1 MRQATMILH
10 AQQAIDLHT
19 ARGHWSAIHTMLDD
33 LDRAA
38 HTVPDRLAYV
48 DPPNRAEL
56 LGTEPRQVTWGEL
69 SAAVDS
75 LATALLDLGLE
86 QDEVVVAQLPNVWE
100 LPLAYLAVARA
111 GGILSPTPMQW
122 RAHDIG
128 YVAELTQARFFLGPE
143 QFKDHRPLEMARDLQ
158 DGSRLEHII
167 DLAALTTWAQRP
179 GSPERLAL
187 RRPGPN
193 DIFTLC
199 WTSGT
204 ESRPKGCPLSHN
216 NWTYG
221 VGNLLKALRMPPE
234 SHRQIA
240 VAPLTNMLGVCL
252 GLVGNLRISGTVL
265 LHHPMDLDL
274 LVRQLDEEVIDYL
287 ILPPAILRTL
297 VNLGDD
303 APDLSRINTVQ
314 TGGAP
319 PSASLIREYQER
331 WGIEIVNGWGMNEG
345 AGLFAGPD
353 DVPDPARRSDHLPWY
368 NKPGTSWPSGIEG
381 TLLKVVDEQGRE
393 LTEDGAI
400 GELLVGGPTVF
411 PGYFARRD
419 LDATTF
425 DADGYLRTGDLFTI
439 KDGDYLSYVD
449 RKKDIVIRGGFN
461 ISAAEVENLA
471 VGHPDIAECAAV
483 GYPDEVLGERLC
495 LVVVP
500 LERGAP
506 PSLDDVVSYL
516 RAAGLAVYKLP
527 ERIEYTAELPRNPT
541 GKLLKREIRRLLS
554 AAPVG

>member
-1 MRQATMILH
+1 MILH
-10 AQQAIDLHT
+10 SQKAIDDHT
-19 ARGHWSAIHTMLDD
+19 SQGHWSVVHTLLDD

-38 HTVPDRLAYV
+38 RTVPDRLAYV
-48 DPPNRAEL
+48 DPPNRTEL
-56 LGTEPRQVTWGEL
+56 VGTPSRQVTWSEL
-69 SAAVDS
+69 AAAVDS
-75 LATALLDLGLE
+75 LATTLLDLGLQ
-86 QDEVVVAQLPNVWE
+86 QDDIVVAQLPNVWE

-111 GGILSPTPMQW
+111 GGVLSPTPMQW

-143 QFKDHRPLEMARDLQ
+143 EFKGHRPLEMARDLR
-158 DGSRLEHII
+158 GGTRFEHVL
-167 DLAALTTWAQRP
+167 DLAQLGEWAQRRAA
-179 GSPERLAL
+179 PELLAG

-193 DIFTLC
+193 DIFTIC

-216 NWTYG
+216 TWTYG

-240 VAPLTNMLGVCL
+240 VAPITNMLGVCL
-252 GLVGNLRISGTVL
+252 GLVGNLMISGTAL

-274 LVRQLDEEVIDYL
+274 LVRQLDEEPIDYL
-287 ILPPAILRTL
+287 ILPPAVLRTL
-297 VNLGDD
+297 VNLGEA
-303 APDLSRINTVQ
+303 APDLSTIHTVQ

-319 PSASLIREYQER
+319 PSPSLIREFHER

-353 DVPDPARRSDHLPWY
+353 DVPDPTWRSDHLPWY
-368 NKPGTSWPSGIEG
+368 DKPGTSWPSGIEG
-381 TLLKVVDEQGRE
+381 TRLKVVDEHGCQ
-393 LTEDGAI
+393 LTEDGAV

-425 DADGYLRTGDLFTI
+425 DDDGYLRTGDLFTI

-471 VGHPDIAECAAV
+471 VGHPGIAECAAV
-483 GYPDEVLGERLC
+483 GYPDDVLGERLC

-500 LERGAP
+500 QDTDSP
-506 PSLDDVVSYL
+506 PTPESVVAYL
-516 RAAGLAVYKLP
+516 RSAGLAIYKLP
-527 ERIEYTAELPRNPT
+527 ERIEYATELPRNPT
-541 GKLLKREIRRLLS
+541 GKLLKREIRRLI
-554 AAPVG
+554 AAVVG